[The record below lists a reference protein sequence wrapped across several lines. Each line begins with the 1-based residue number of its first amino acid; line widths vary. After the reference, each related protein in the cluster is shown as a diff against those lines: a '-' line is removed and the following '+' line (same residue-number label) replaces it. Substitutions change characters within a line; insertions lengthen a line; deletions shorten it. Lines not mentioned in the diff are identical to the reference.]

1 MADTK
6 AEMFSYVEIGMAANM
21 DNNEYTLEECDVDD
35 NEEGMIRDM
44 RLLLLRISTWT
55 VERRRPCRLHQPSQ
69 RRGLQKDKWIMDI
82 HQEESQATDAIVEVN
97 TQESQV
103 NLRKRGVC

>member
-6 AEMFSYVEIGMAANM
+6 AEMFSYVEIGIMETNM
-21 DNNEYTLEECDVDD
+21 DNNEDTLEECDVDD
-35 NEEGMIRDM
+35 NEEEMIRDM

-55 VERRRPCRLHQPSQ
+55 VEGRRPCRLHQPSQ
-69 RRGLQKDKWIMDI
+69 RRGLQKEHFEMK
-82 HQEESQATDAIVEVN
+82 HQKESQATDAIVEVN
-97 TQESQV
+97 TQESQL